1 MNVEEKKE
9 REKGSSMDSR
19 CNCSRFNRRDE
30 EQRDVSGT
38 GGALEHV
45 GGSVGRVRL
54 PGMIL
59 QFALS
64 TDDPYP
70 SSNWIIV
77 LHGLSVRE
85 ARVSICAG
93 GKYGWWNGSSFLLPH
108 LNYISSWDYRYQ
120 VS

>member
-1 MNVEEKKE
+1 
-9 REKGSSMDSR
+9 
-19 CNCSRFNRRDE
+19 
-30 EQRDVSGT
+30 
-38 GGALEHV
+38 
-45 GGSVGRVRL
+45 
-54 PGMIL
+54 MIL

-93 GKYGWWNGSSFLLPH
+93 GKYGWWNGSSFLLHTFELYFILGLSLPDF
-108 LNYISSWDYRYQ
+108 LKLGKNGEGGKGIEMAVPEGSIFG
-120 VS
+120 